1 MSILCSIVIPTY
13 NEKANIIILIDRLVT
28 IMNGKD
34 FEIIVADD
42 DSPDG
47 TWRAVEEYSK
57 KDIRVHCV
65 RRMRNKG
72 LSPSIVAGFDVA
84 KGDLLCVMDGDL
96 QHDESFVLK
105 MIELAKSC
113 DLVVGSRYKDGGGI
127 EGGWPLHRRLFSST
141 ATLMAKVLLGVNVS
155 DPMSGFFVVRASAY
169 RKIRPYLNPRGFK
182 ILLEILYLLQIHP
195 DKSRFE
201 ETGIFFRKRTAGH
214 SKLGLKVIFNYI
226 ISLWQLRKI
235 KIPE

>member
-13 NEKANIIILIDRLVT
+13 NEKANIIILIDRLVSLLE
-28 IMNGKD
+28 GKD

-42 DSPDG
+42 DSPDR
-47 TWRAVEEYSK
+47 TWQAVEEYSK
-57 KDIRVHCV
+57 KERRVHCI
-65 RRMRNKG
+65 RRMHNKG
-72 LSPSIVAGFDVA
+72 LSPSIVDGFDIA

-105 MIELAKSC
+105 MIDMAGAC
-113 DLVVGSRYKDGGGI
+113 DLVVGSRYKEGGTI
-127 EGGWPLHRRLFSST
+127 EGGWPFHRKVLSGM
-141 ATLMAKVLLGVNVS
+141 ATLMAKVFLGVNVS
-155 DPMSGFFVVRASAY
+155 DPMSGFFIVRAQAY

-195 DKSRFE
+195 EKSRLGE
-201 ETGIFFRKRTAGH
+201 IGIFFRKRTSGH
-214 SKLGLKVIFNYI
+214 SKLGLKVIFNYL

-235 KIPE
+235 RIPG